1 MTKNPD
7 GLTMD
12 EVLRQYLLRDT
23 AMVWDWENQSL
34 MYEDP
39 RLQAGWSVWGD
50 TADFDYEM
58 PQTLTMTAEEND
70 EYSKIMGDVK
80 TYVNEMSAKFIMG
93 IEPLDNYGTFLETLE
108 KMNVSRATEIQ
119 QAALDRYLER

>member
-1 MTKNPD
+1 MKTP
-7 GLTMD
+7 GC
-12 EVLRQYLLRDT
+12 RRD
-23 AMVWDWENQSL
+23 
-34 MYEDP
+34 
-39 RLQAGWSVWGD
+39 WGD